1 MEVGASHHP
10 ASPITVQLMQHQH
23 FAHCL
28 VRHGLSPPLAL
39 FFSRSRSQEL
49 SGSDNDAALSTS
61 FVFGERGLATC
72 PLPISAKQSGQL
84 KRWRGDIKPPR
95 PRVKQKKKLR
105 KGMEAGWTSRPR
117 QESSLAFHTGT
128 PISIFLSH
136 QFSCPAQ
143 AQEWDFL
150 LLFCKNSKSSPT
162 IKGTIQFTSQ
172 YSNRG

>member
-39 FFSRSRSQEL
+39 LFSRSRSQEL

-95 PRVKQKKKLR
+95 PRVKQKKKTEKRHGSRMDFSSSSGILVGFPHGNSD
-105 KGMEAGWTSRPR
+105 KYFSFSPVLLSSTSPR
-117 QESSLAFHTGT
+117 MGFPPSLLQEF
-128 PISIFLSH
+128 
-136 QFSCPAQ
+136 
-143 AQEWDFL
+143 
-150 LLFCKNSKSSPT
+150 KV
-162 IKGTIQFTSQ
+162 
-172 YSNRG
+172 